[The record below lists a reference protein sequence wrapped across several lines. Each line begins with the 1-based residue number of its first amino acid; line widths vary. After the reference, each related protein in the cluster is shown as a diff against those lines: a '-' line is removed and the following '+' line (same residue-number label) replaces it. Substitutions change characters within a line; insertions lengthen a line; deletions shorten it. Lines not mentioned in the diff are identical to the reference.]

1 MFNAKLFA
9 KEEKYRE
16 EHWAG
21 LNQGLGGGGPNDRP
35 LVAQVQ
41 LTEFQPSFILSAV
54 ILPRSNHLHT
64 WIHHAF

>member
-35 LVAQVQ
+35 LIAQVQ
-41 LTEFQPSFILSAV
+41 AGFLTFIFV
-54 ILPRSNHLHT
+54 RHHILK
-64 WIHHAF
+64 I